1 MMVLGFL
8 FFADIVLSKVV
19 SVVFQPS
26 LSPDLIKRVGEKC
39 HEVHD
44 LNGKLRF
51 LQKELGNIVHGEV
64 SNCSFT
70 DSSWEINQ
78 VNFVLVFIEKKFLD
92 LSESFE
98 FFNIFWGKG
107 SIFIDF

>member
-70 DSSWEINQ
+70 DTSWEINQ
-78 VNFVLVFIEKKFLD
+78 VKKLRFLVFIEKKKFLD
-92 LSESFE
+92 LLER
-98 FFNIFWGKG
+98 FFGGGKG